1 MSTAIHKLLI
11 VIRIRFQGLQG
22 SELMKFWNHFLS
34 KNIGDIVENNDLAFS
49 LPYPQHPRETVFF
62 LGADSSGSI
71 SRLDESFLKASLEW
85 TKHLTENGTWEL
97 DWDFSVYDF
106 SAGAMQKYRAGEHIQ
121 PTASENG
128 IIGLV
133 NSESMES
140 IEKRLI
146 SNPRTKLIFKRWFA
160 QSQVRQ

>member
-1 MSTAIHKLLI
+1 MEIHKLLVI
-11 VIRIRFQGLQG
+11 IRIRFRGVQG
-22 SELMKFWNHFLS
+22 SELMNFWTDFLL
-34 KNIGDIVENNDLAFS
+34 KKIGAMVENNDLAFS
-49 LPYPQHPRETVFF
+49 LPYPQNPRETVLFF
-62 LGADSSGSI
+62 GADSSGSI

-106 SAGAMQKYRAGEHIQ
+106 STGAMQKYRAGKHIQ

-128 IIGLV
+128 VIGLV

-146 SNPRTKLIFKRWFA
+146 SNPRTKLIFKGWFA
-160 QSQVRQ
+160 QNRLK

>member
-22 SELMKFWNHFLS
+22 SKLMNFWNYFLS
-34 KNIGDIVENNDLAFS
+34 KSIGDIVENNDLAFS
-49 LPYPQHPRETVFF
+49 LPYPQNPRQTVLFF
-62 LGADSSGSI
+62 GADSSGSI
-71 SRLDESFLKASLEW
+71 SQLDESFLKASLEW
-85 TKHLTENGTWEL
+85 TTHLTENGKWEL

-106 SAGAMQKYRAGEHIQ
+106 SAGAMEKYRAGEHIQ

-146 SNPRTKLIFKRWFA
+146 SNPRTKLIFKGWFA
-160 QSQVRQ
+160 RNGAQ

>member
-22 SELMKFWNHFLS
+22 SELMNFWNYFLS
-34 KNIGDIVENNDLAFS
+34 KSVGDIVENYDLAFS
-49 LPYPQHPRETVFF
+49 LPYPQNPRETVLFF
-62 LGADSSGSI
+62 GADSSGSI
-71 SRLDESFLKASLEW
+71 SRLDESFLKASVKW

-106 SAGAMQKYRAGEHIQ
+106 SAGSMQKYGIGKHIQ
-121 PTASENG
+121 PIASENR

-146 SNPRTKLIFKRWFA
+146 SNPRTKLIFKGWFT
-160 QSQVRQ
+160 QNRTK

>member
-1 MSTAIHKLLI
+1 MAMEIHKLLVI
-11 VIRIRFQGLQG
+11 IRIRFRGVQGY
-22 SELMKFWNHFLS
+22 ELMNSWTYFLS
-34 KNIGDIVENNDLAFS
+34 KSIGDMLENNDLVFS
-49 LPYPQHPRETVFF
+49 LPYPKNPRETVLFF
-62 LGADSSGSI
+62 GADSSGSI
-71 SRLDESFLKASLEW
+71 SRLDESFLRASLEW
-85 TKHLTENGTWEL
+85 TEHLTEHGVWEL

-106 SAGAMQKYRAGEHIQ
+106 SAGAMQKYRAGKHIQ

-146 SNPRTKLIFKRWFA
+146 SNPRTKLIFKGWFA
-160 QSQVRQ
+160 RNGAQ

>member
-1 MSTAIHKLLI
+1 MATAIHKLLI

-22 SELMKFWNHFLS
+22 SELMNFWNHFLS

-49 LPYPQHPRETVFF
+49 LPYPQNPRQTVLFF
-62 LGADSSGSI
+62 GADSSESI
-71 SRLDESFLKASLEW
+71 IRLDESFLKASLEW
-85 TKHLTENGTWEL
+85 TEHLTENGIWEL

-106 SAGAMQKYRAGEHIQ
+106 SAGVMQKYRAGKRIQ

-146 SNPRTKLIFKRWFA
+146 SNPRTKLIFKGWFA
-160 QSQVRQ
+160 RSGAH